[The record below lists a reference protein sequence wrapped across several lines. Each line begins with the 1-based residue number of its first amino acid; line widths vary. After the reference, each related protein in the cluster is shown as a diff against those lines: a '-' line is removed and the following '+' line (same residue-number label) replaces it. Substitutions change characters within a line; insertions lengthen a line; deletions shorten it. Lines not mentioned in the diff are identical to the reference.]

1 MRLLAAAL
9 VVCLAV
15 VPAVVRATRVFDG
28 SGRPSLAL
36 SFKKSFDE
44 PPHAADIPG
53 ELLVTPVAIVECAI
67 AMPRAVPPKTHSTRA
82 IDALR
87 GPPVSVRS

>member
-1 MRLLAAAL
+1 MRLLVAGL

-15 VPAVVRATRVFDG
+15 VPVVVRATRVVDT

-53 ELLVTPVAIVECAI
+53 EILVTPVAIVVCAI
-67 AMPRAVPPKTHSTRA
+67 ATPRAVPPNTHSTRA
-82 IDALR
+82 TDALR